1 MRDTFYME
9 LAAGLELGN
18 RTGINTGRSEQ
29 DVYKRQALD
38 IIRGLGPDVIVVVA
52 YGRIL
57 PKDILTLPPY
67 GCINIHG
74 SLLPKYRGSAPIQW
88 AVLNGEKTTGVCS
101 MHLVEQMD
109 AGDVIFSEETA
120 IAPDETSEMLFERL
134 APMGAELLVRT
145 LQALETGTA
154 PRTPQDLSLI
164 HILVKSIAERLKKR
178 VWEWSIKLLVMN
190 GALSVMLFV
199 FQNMIFSGSFFENGK
214 LLIYLVFNLC
224 FIVYDVGVSRLIV
237 FYCRRISKYGH
248 MG

>member
-109 AGDVIFSEETA
+109 AGAVSYTHLDVYKRQVGRT
-120 IAPDETSEMLFERL
+120 
-134 APMGAELLVRT
+134 GLLW
-145 LQALETGTA
+145 L
-154 PRTPQDLSLI
+154 
-164 HILVKSIAERLKKR
+164 
-178 VWEWSIKLLVMN
+178 
-190 GALSVMLFV
+190 
-199 FQNMIFSGSFFENGK
+199 GS
-214 LLIYLVFNLC
+214 
-224 FIVYDVGVSRLIV
+224 
-237 FYCRRISKYGH
+237 
-248 MG
+248 